1 MYATASALISLKISG
16 VRGTGEE
23 TGIPLLVAAIVGRGR
38 GRGADALSR
47 ADEPFSR
54 RASRVGLSTLRAA
67 RRIPRTLASS
77 RFRPPFKPFGALGSY
92 RLIYEVT
99 TERIFILG
107 LVHGARDLVALWPRE
122 KRTGETQ
129 P

>member
-1 MYATASALISLKISG
+1 MESRSCDARELSDSLAPRRRGEGEGEGQPRPLAWPIPSPAAL
-16 VRGTGEE
+16 RG
-23 TGIPLLVAAIVGRGR
+23 
-38 GRGADALSR
+38 
-47 ADEPFSR
+47 
-54 RASRVGLSTLRAA
+54 A

-77 RFRPPFKPFGALGSY
+77 RFRPRFKPFGALGSY

-107 LVHGARDLVALWPRE
+107 LLHDARDLVALWRRD